1 VGLIPGIAGVA
12 PAILRLAEPPVT
24 PDGPE
29 AREWI
34 LRELAKSEYQ
44 AAKPTLFDIIAKR
57 FWDWFN
63 SLQVPVAE
71 GAPPLGVLLILGAV
85 VVAVIIALLVWGV
98 PRFNRRSRFGGGELF
113 GESDERDASAIR
125 RASDQAA
132 KAGDWPLAIG
142 ERFRAIARALTE
154 RTVVTLMPGTTA
166 ADAARRAAVVFP
178 AQADGLAAGAAAFD
192 GVRYLGAAGSRDDYE
207 RLVALDRE
215 LTSARPRLDAAEP
228 AQVVPR

>member
-1 VGLIPGIAGVA
+1 MISEVAGAA
-12 PAILRLAEPPVT
+12 PALLRLAEPPVT

-85 VVAVIIALLVWGV
+85 VVAVIIALLIWGV
-98 PRFNRRSRFGGGELF
+98 PRFNRRSRLAGGGLF
-113 GESDERDASAIR
+113 GESDERDAAAIR
-125 RASDQAA
+125 RAAEQAA
-132 KAGDWPLAIG
+132 KAGDWPLAIS

-154 RTVVTLMPGTTA
+154 RTAVTLMPGTTA
-166 ADAARRAAVVFP
+166 ADAARRAAAVFP
-178 AQADGLAAGAAAFD
+178 AQADGLANGAAVFD
-192 GVRYLGAAGSRDDYE
+192 AVRYLGGAGSRDDYE

-215 LTSARPRLDAAEP
+215 LASARPRLDAAEP
-228 AQVVPR
+228 VSVVPR